1 VNRNPTVIPI
11 QPSDWESI
19 LLSHERRYIAQ
30 ISKEIN
36 KRFDELSLE
45 AKATFELLD
54 EKLDTKLGEVGDQY
68 ERRFSDLK
76 IQ

>member
-1 VNRNPTVIPI
+1 
-11 QPSDWESI
+11 
-19 LLSHERRYIAQ
+19 
-30 ISKEIN
+30 
-36 KRFDELSLE
+36 LE